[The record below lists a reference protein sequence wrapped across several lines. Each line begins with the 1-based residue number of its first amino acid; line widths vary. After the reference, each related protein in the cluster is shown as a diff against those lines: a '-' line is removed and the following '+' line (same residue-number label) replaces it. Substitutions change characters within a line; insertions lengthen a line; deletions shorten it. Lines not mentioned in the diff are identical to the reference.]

1 MINFVSFFGH
11 LLVVVLLVLVA
22 DKSAADGDQFYL
34 SFLPLYLVF
43 GFVGLFSSLFLS
55 SYSLSFLICCRFLA
69 SLLFFLFDVIFLLI
83 LLLFFSFMLF
93 SRLAVLSLPYHFSS
107 CSIKS
112 LIKIKFPNSRLSTL
126 NTKRLVSCPLYHVT
140 THKNTQTITFLI
152 HKVLIHAKINNLKN
166 PI

>member
-1 MINFVSFFGH
+1 MLFLGFSFRRFQIYVVQSFILFFIFMSLTNFVVSNFISIF
-11 LLVVVLLVLVA
+11 
-22 DKSAADGDQFYL
+22 
-34 SFLPLYLVF
+34 PL
-43 GFVGLFSSLFLS
+43 
-55 SYSLSFLICCRFLA
+55 
-69 SLLFFLFDVIFLLI
+69 

-112 LIKIKFPNSRLSTL
+112 LIKIKIPNSRLSTL